1 MNSTE
6 LLAIRLYNQ
15 LLSTHEMK
23 APHEIF
29 SKLEIGEE
37 LAERGVLLTHHHAE
51 RPHHRILEE
60 EHEEK
65 RPTDHAYLLREDAQ
79 EDRCALPAGD

>member
-6 LLAIRLYNQ
+6 LLTIRLYNQ

-29 SKLEIGEE
+29 SRLEKF
-37 LAERGVLLTHHHAE
+37 THSFE
-51 RPHHRILEE
+51 
-60 EHEEK
+60 
-65 RPTDHAYLLREDAQ
+65 
-79 EDRCALPAGD
+79 